1 MRQRTTFQLKF
12 GLNYRSRHRAVSV
25 TFDPNEANAHNNRG
39 RVLADLSALTKR
51 SNSAAR
57 RTNYTG
63 IRSHHSIRYLRL
75 SRAIR
80 HLAVSRQTCCSG
92 LVVMR
97 KLEEMMRCAAML
109 RKEAC

>member
-12 GLNYRSRHRAVSV
+12 GLNFRSRHRAVSV

-51 SNSAAR
+51 SNSAAK
-57 RTNYTG
+57 RTKYTG
-63 IRSHHSIRYLRL
+63 TQPPLPKSNLPLTRP
-75 SRAIR
+75 IR
-80 HLAVSRQTCCSG
+80 HPPFQGKTGV